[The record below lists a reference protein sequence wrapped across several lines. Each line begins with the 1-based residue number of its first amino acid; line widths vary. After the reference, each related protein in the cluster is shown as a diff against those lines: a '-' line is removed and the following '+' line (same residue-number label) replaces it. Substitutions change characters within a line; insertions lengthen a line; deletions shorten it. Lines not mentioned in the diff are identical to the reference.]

1 MDTTFDNLWTKV
13 LKPQGEYIYR
23 ERACRRL
30 WDTFN
35 PAKQQEIY
43 ERIEGKKQR
52 CEFVNPNP
60 YFAIVNNVGETTPVY
75 NPPTNYF
82 GRALPKGV
90 TFYRAVY
97 NGQVGLYS
105 EQDVLAH
112 HMSNPQKF
120 EI

>member
-35 PAKQQEIY
+35 PAKQLEIY
-43 ERIEGKKQR
+43 DRIEGKKQR

-60 YFAIVNNVGETTPVY
+60 YFAIVNNVGDTTPVY

-82 GRALPKGV
+82 GKTLARGVNYFLATFNGIKGLWTEEDV
-90 TFYRAVY
+90 KRY
-97 NGQVGLYS
+97 N
-105 EQDVLAH
+105 
-112 HMSNPQKF
+112 MSNPQKF
-120 EI
+120 EL